1 MSEEIPLTEVIQA
14 YKEELSHA
22 HERIVI
28 LQAKV
33 KARDQ
38 EISRLRKDE

>member
-1 MSEEIPLTEVIQA
+1 MSEEIPLTEIIEA

-33 KARDQ
+33 KARDH
-38 EISRLRKDE
+38 EISRLKKDE